1 MEWSKEQIKKILF
14 VITYALVLLVIVL
27 NFGVVLKLLGRVL
40 VLLIPFIVGLS
51 MAFILNVIMRSIEN
65 RILSKVSSKV
75 DRFKRPVA
83 LVMSLAIV
91 LGLIFFLLFLVI
103 PELTN
108 TIEIVSEKL
117 PGALKNFESWSKG
130 ILGDLPF
137 DIPNIELSWSKITD
151 WTASFLS
158 KGSSA
163 LFSTTLGITSSI
175 LSAVLNTLLGLVFA
189 IYLLLMKEKLAKQME
204 KLFHAYL
211 SKDIVEKILSISERA
226 NSVFS
231 HFVTGQFTEAFIIGT
246 LCFVGMLIFGMPYA
260 LVISALVGF
269 TALIPVF
276 GAFIG
281 TGVGAFLILM
291 VDPMKALWFIVFILF
306 LQQLEGNLIYPKV
319 VGDSVGL
326 PGIWVLAAV
335 TMGGSAFGVLG
346 MLVGVPLSALLYSLL
361 KDSVYIRLK
370 HKNILIK

>member
-1 MEWSKEQIKKILF
+1 MEWSKEQIRKIIF
-14 VITYALVLLVIVL
+14 VITYALVLLVVVL
-27 NFGVVLKLLGRVL
+27 NFATALKIVGRGF
-40 VLLIPFIVGLS
+40 VLLTPFIVGLS
-51 MAFILNVIMRSIEN
+51 MAFILGVIMKSIE
-65 RILSKVSSKV
+65 RRLLSGVSGKME
-75 DRFKRPVA
+75 RFKRPIA
-83 LVMSLAIV
+83 LIITLAVV

-103 PELTN
+103 PEFAN
-108 TIEIVSEKL
+108 TIEIVSDKL
-117 PGALKNFESWSKG
+117 PDAAKKFEAWSLG
-130 ILGDLPF
+130 ILGDLPL
-137 DIPNIELSWSKITD
+137 DLPEIEIDWSKITD
-151 WTASFLS
+151 WATSFLG

-175 LSAVLNTLLGLVFA
+175 LSALFNTLLGLVFA
-189 IYLLLMKEKLAKQME
+189 IYLLLMKETIAKQLK
-204 KLFHAYL
+204 KLFYAYL
-211 SKDIVEKILSISERA
+211 SKEKVDKILLVSDRA
-226 NSVFS
+226 NTVFS
-231 HFVTGQFTEAFIIGT
+231 NFVQGQFFEALIIGT

-291 VDPMKALWFIVFILF
+291 VDPMKAVWFIVFILV
-306 LQQLEGNLIYPKV
+306 LQQLEGNLIYPKI

-370 HKNILIK
+370 RKKILIK

>member
-14 VITYALVLLVIVL
+14 VITYALIVLVVVL
-27 NFGVVLKLLGRVL
+27 NFETALGLVGKVF
-40 VLLIPFIVGLS
+40 VLLTPFIVGLS
-51 MAFILNVIMRSIEN
+51 MAFILNVIMRGIEQK
-65 RILSKVSSKV
+65 LLPEQLKK
-75 DRFKRPVA
+75 FKRPAA
-83 LVMSLAIV
+83 LLMSLVLV

-103 PELTN
+103 PEFTN

-117 PGALKNFESWSKG
+117 PDAAKRFEAWSLG
-130 ILGDLPF
+130 VIGDLPI
-137 DIPNIELSWSKITD
+137 DLPDLEIDWSKITD
-151 WTASFLS
+151 WATSFLS

-175 LSAVLNTLLGLVFA
+175 LSAVFNTLLGLVFA
-189 IYLLLMKEKLAKQME
+189 IYLLLMKETIAKQFK
-204 KLFHAYL
+204 KLFYAYL
-211 SKDIVEKILSISERA
+211 SKDKVEKILSIADRA
-226 NSVFS
+226 NTVFS
-231 HFVTGQFTEAFIIGT
+231 HFVKGQFTEAFIIGT
-246 LCFVGMLIFGMPYA
+246 LCFAGMLIFGMPYA

-291 VDPMKALWFIVFILF
+291 VDPMKAVWFIVFILV
-306 LQQLEGNLIYPKV
+306 LQQLEGNLIYPKI

-370 HKNILIK
+370 HKKMLIK